1 MTVFAEALFNYVII
15 VLLSEEA
22 VRPQVG
28 VIKRKIRYECL
39 INHVVIHEL
48 FTSKDLLKAYKPV
61 FVLHSLDGNF
71 MVCVARTSGIGK
83 CQGKV

>member
-28 VIKRKIRYECL
+28 VIKRKIRFECL
-39 INHVVIHEL
+39 IILVVIHEL
-48 FTSKDLLKAYKPV
+48 FTSKDLLKTYKPA
-61 FVLHSLDGNF
+61 FVLQSLDGNF
-71 MVCVARTSGIGK
+71 MVCVDRTSGIGK
-83 CQGKV
+83 C

>member
-39 INHVVIHEL
+39 INHVVILGL
-48 FTSKDLLKAYKPV
+48 FTSKDLLETYKPV
-61 FVLHSLDGNF
+61 FVFHSLDSNF
-71 MVCVARTSGIGK
+71 MVCIARTSSIGK